1 MIKSYFR
8 SLFVFV
14 GLIVIFQILVLWVVH
29 PRFINLVVTEWS
41 DEQHFLETIRLF
53 ASGLTLDN
61 LKHYEDMSGPLP
73 FLVYA
78 LWGKIAGMGLLS
90 LRGLSILLFVATLLI
105 FHRLAYLVSGDGR
118 LALGAGVLLMLNPYM
133 AGLSFLIF
141 TDMPTL
147 FFLVLLCHA
156 IYRSWHPS
164 VFLFCACVLLSRQ
177 YGVFLPIAGIMYAVF
192 RFPQDKSVRRL
203 ITTVGTF
210 CGAMLPLMA
219 LMVLWGGL
227 CPDSNI
233 RRIYA
238 AETLRFHPSFLVL
251 YTGTLFLMAFPLL
264 LFHMKRIYGNANV
277 LMGSFALSWFY
288 WLMPVRAT
296 QYALDIGLHTV
307 GIFDRLL
314 ELTVG
319 ISVWRDIVFQALF
332 FLGLPVLYYFARSV
346 IQSALKKKVSFP
358 CFMDISILSFFMVMP
373 LSYLAWEKYFL
384 LALPLVL
391 LRVLMIDQKDRPY
404 GAPQV
409 LTCLRDAV

>member
-1 MIKSYFR
+1 
-8 SLFVFV
+8 LFVFV

-90 LRGLSILLFVATLLI
+90 LRGLSILLFVAT
-105 FHRLAYLVSGDGR
+105 
-118 LALGAGVLLMLNPYM
+118 
-133 AGLSFLIF
+133 
-141 TDMPTL
+141 
-147 FFLVLLCHA
+147 
-156 IYRSWHPS
+156 
-164 VFLFCACVLLSRQ
+164 
-177 YGVFLPIAGIMYAVF
+177 
-192 RFPQDKSVRRL
+192 
-203 ITTVGTF
+203 
-210 CGAMLPLMA
+210 
-219 LMVLWGGL
+219 
-227 CPDSNI
+227 
-233 RRIYA
+233 
-238 AETLRFHPSFLVL
+238 
-251 YTGTLFLMAFPLL
+251 LL

-391 LRVLMIDQKDRPY
+391 LRVLMIDQTDTPAHIHQPEPY
-404 GAPQV
+404 
-409 LTCLRDAV
+409 RR